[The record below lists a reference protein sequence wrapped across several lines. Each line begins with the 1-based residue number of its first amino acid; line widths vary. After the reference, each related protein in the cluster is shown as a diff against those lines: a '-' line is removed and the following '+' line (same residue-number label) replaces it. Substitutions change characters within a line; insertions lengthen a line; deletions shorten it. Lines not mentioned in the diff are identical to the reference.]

1 MKTYFETEIYQQP
14 DVLRALVSDKA
25 AKVAA
30 IVEQIETHDPS
41 FVLIAARGTSDNAA
55 IYAKYLFSAFNQIPV
70 ALAAPSLYTL
80 YEQPP
85 DAGEGL
91 VVGISQ
97 SGETPD
103 VMAVLEAARGQGA
116 PLVTITNEAGSPMD
130 KICENAILLG
140 AGQEKSVPA
149 SKTYTAQMAA
159 VAMLSAYWNGDEN
172 MLVELGR
179 LGDLVAEVLEQRQ
192 VIKQI
197 AQRLLDKEYLVV
209 VGRGFVHCA
218 TFEVALKIK
227 ESTYVV
233 AQAFS
238 AADFRHGPIAIL
250 QPGFPVIAIAPKGKA
265 SGDMRAMVAQIQE
278 RDADL
283 ILISNDDELCSQV
296 EAVIRLPADLPEW
309 LAPIVATVP
318 GQLLA
323 LELALAKGI
332 DVDSP
337 RGLHK
342 VTYTL

>member
-1 MKTYFETEIYQQP
+1 MKTHFETEIYAQP
-14 DVLRALVSDKA
+14 DVLRALVENKA
-25 AKVAA
+25 AKVTD
-30 IVEQIETHDPS
+30 IVAQIKAHDPS
-41 FVLIAARGTSDNAA
+41 FVMIAARGTSDNAA
-55 IYAKYLFSAFNQIPV
+55 TYGKYLFSAFNQTPV

-80 YEQPP
+80 YQQPP
-85 DAGEGL
+85 NAGKGL

-103 VMAVLEAARGQGA
+103 VMAVLKTAKQQGA
-116 PLVTITNEAGSPMD
+116 PLITITNIPGSPMD
-130 KICENAILLG
+130 TICDNTILLD
-140 AGQEKSVPA
+140 AGVEKSVPA

-159 VAMLSAYWNGDEN
+159 IAMLSVYWNGDKA
-172 MLVELGR
+172 MLGELNR
-179 LGDLVAEVLEQRQ
+179 LGDLVAEVLEQHET
-192 VIKQI
+192 IKQI
-197 AQRLLDKEYLVV
+197 AQRFTETEYMVV
-209 VGRGFVHCA
+209 VGRGFTHCA
-218 TFEVALKIK
+218 TYEIALKIK

-250 QPGFPVIAIAPKGKA
+250 DPGFPVIAVAPKGK
-265 SGDMRAMVAQIQE
+265 SIGDMREMVSQIQE

-283 ILISNDDELCSQV
+283 VLISNDDELCKQV
-296 EAVIRLPADLPEW
+296 DSVIRLPAHLPEW